1 MSKPGEKTLFEQ
13 HVKCPYCSRPIITRV
28 VKKTISPSV
37 KGQTEILG
45 YVEKDSQS
53 TLEEDYQA
61 SLKKGKKQAKRKGI
75 SDEWG

>member
-1 MSKPGEKTLFEQ
+1 MSKPGVKTIYEQ

-61 SLKKGKKQAKRKGI
+61 SLKAERKRGRPKR
-75 SDEWG
+75 

>member
-61 SLKKGKKQAKRKGI
+61 SLKAERKRGRPKR
-75 SDEWG
+75 

>member
-1 MSKPGEKTLFEQ
+1 MSKPGEKTLYEKH
-13 HVKCPYCSRPIITRV
+13 HVCPWCKKPLLTRV
-28 VKKTISPSV
+28 VKTTVEPGV
-37 KGQTEILG
+37 KAQTVIEGFI
-45 YVEKDSQS
+45 EKNTQS